1 LAAKDAELVTPSDVQ
16 AMRFQVR
23 SGAKSEFSL
32 VQELLQLLQR
42 HQVPVGRY
50 LQAFDGTPP
59 PFVDPLVASVD
70 ALRFIPAGPLE
81 PGDGRTGLSL
91 RPGPHPYASATNL
104 SPRFYGRGARH
115 AGLAAVRKQA
125 SPFAAPPE
133 EPSGAA
139 SACLGGGARSSDG
152 GGGVGGQVCGG
163 ALPRG
168 GGAAA
173 ARAAAGGVGLEWP
186 ALLEDGGGHDDGA
199 HSAAQEEE
207 EEERGGSFVTD
218 QSCNGGS
225 VASWADPVPADVLV
239 DARTDQERALA
250 AAEEAMAQ
258 LEAEMRADQ
267 GRALAALGGRHGGS
281 SSSSSSGGGG
291 RPSSREKNAVTG
303 ACDPRQ
309 QHGCDLRAH

>member
-1 LAAKDAELVTPSDVQ
+1 LAAKDAKLVAPSDVQ

-104 SPRFYGRGARH
+104 SPRFYGRGLRH

-139 SACLGGGARSSDG
+139 SACR
-152 GGGVGGQVCGG
+152 GGVGGRLRGG

-173 ARAAAGGVGLEWP
+173 ARAAAGGVGLKWP

-199 HSAAQEEE
+199 HSASQGRCTGEEEEE
-207 EEERGGSFVTD
+207 EEERGGSGELDGESAGSGGSFVTD
-218 QSCNGGS
+218 QSFNGGS
-225 VASWADPVPADVLV
+225 VASSANPVPSAAVNVLD

-250 AAEEAMAQ
+250 AAGEAMAQ

-267 GRALAALGGRHGGS
+267 GRALAAL
-281 SSSSSSGGGG
+281 GG